1 MFLLEEAQICRDL
14 AVAFKGK
21 AERSFLLKVAQAFEE
36 LAAHGAP
43 WQRTG
48 QSDKEGR
55 HPAERVLCRFVVHR
69 SETP

>member
-14 AVAFKGK
+14 AVAFEGK

-48 QSDKEGR
+48 QSDNAPRNGIR
-55 HPAERVLCRFVVHR
+55 LF
-69 SETP
+69 